1 MTYQPFLAQPVDITL
16 PASPANDDFDNATV
30 ITATDL
36 PFSAGTLDTRGATT
50 AADDPDDPPGGSAS
64 GYPYA
69 SVWYA
74 FTPTENMSVT
84 ISTAGSDYD
93 ASVKVFTGARGALIR
108 VTSSP
113 EFAFRALAHTTY
125 YFMIHDSSGLDG
137 IGGTLVFALN
147 DLRTNDDFDH
157 ATVIAGLPFSTTL
170 DTRVATTASDDPTSC
185 SGNPRATVWYSF
197 TPAEDMWLKASRAGS
212 DYGST
217 LGVYTGV
224 RGALSL
230 VACTGSADT
239 YFSAVARRTYYFM
252 VSSCCASDLPG
263 TLVLNGYPLLRVTPT
278 VTGGSLDPRTG
289 AATIRGTVDCS
300 LAAAVSFLSGVL
312 QQRVDYLVISGS
324 LPNSFLFNGKL
335 AFLGRGEA
343 CSGTASW
350 SATVTP
356 IRGMFRAGPATA
368 TLSWSAYDLGGTGQ
382 YVTGTA
388 TAKIHL
394 KGGH

>member
-16 PASPANDDFDNATV
+16 PPSPANDDFDNATV

-36 PFSAGTLDTRGATT
+36 PFSAATLDTRGATT

-93 ASVKVFTGARGALIR
+93 ASVKVFTGVRGALTR
-108 VTSSP
+108 ATCSP

-157 ATVIAGLPFSTTL
+157 ATVIAGLPFSITL
-170 DTRVATTASDDPTSC
+170 DTREATTAADDPTSC

-197 TPAEDMWLKASRAGS
+197 TPAEETWLTASTAGS
-212 DYGST
+212 DFYS
-217 LGVYTGV
+217 LLAVFTGA

-230 VACTGSADT
+230 VACGAGNTA
-239 YFSAVARRTYYFM
+239 FRAVARTTYYFM
-252 VSSCCASDLPG
+252 ISSCCGSDLPG
-263 TLVLNGYPLLRVTPT
+263 GTLVFALHGIPALHIGPT
-278 VTGGSLDPRTG
+278 ISGTGSFDPQTG
-289 AATIRGTVDCS
+289 VAKISGTVDCS
-300 LAAAVSFLSGVL
+300 AAAAVSFFNGLL
-312 QQRVDYLVISGS
+312 QRPVGQFVISG
-324 LPNSFLFNGKL
+324 PIPDFTVAN
-335 AFLGRGEA
+335 
-343 CSGTASW
+343 CSGTIPW
-350 SATVTP
+350 SATVNPTNGKF
-356 IRGMFRAGPATA
+356 RGGPATA

-388 TAKIHL
+388 TTKIHL